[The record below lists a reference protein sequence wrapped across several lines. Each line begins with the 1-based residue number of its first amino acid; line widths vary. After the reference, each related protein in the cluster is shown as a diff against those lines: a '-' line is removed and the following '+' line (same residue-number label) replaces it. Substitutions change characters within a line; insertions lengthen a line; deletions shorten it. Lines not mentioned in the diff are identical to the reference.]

1 MKGEVVLSLWVWPLR
16 RCLRLEKSKE
26 MQVEMTITSNASEE
40 DASKEEETEEDE
52 VGEYIL

>member
-1 MKGEVVLSLWVWPLR
+1 M
-16 RCLRLEKSKE
+16 RLEKSKE
-26 MQVEMTITSNASEE
+26 MQVEMTRTSNVSEE